1 MPPPHLPQIR
11 APGAKSESPQLWGS
25 ILWGAS
31 CMQDV
36 NRCSPQ
42 AQLGAQQV
50 LKLRRARMKYQSL

>member
-1 MPPPHLPQIR
+1 MPPPHLPQIC
-11 APGAKSESPQLWGS
+11 APGAKSESLQLWGS

-50 LKLRRARMKYQSL
+50 LKLHRARMKYQSL